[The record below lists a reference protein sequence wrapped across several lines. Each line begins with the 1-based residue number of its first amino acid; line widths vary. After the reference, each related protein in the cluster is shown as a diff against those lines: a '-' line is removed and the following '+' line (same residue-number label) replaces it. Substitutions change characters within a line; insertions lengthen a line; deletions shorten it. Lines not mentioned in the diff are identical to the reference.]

1 MSSSIVSFRAL
12 RMNESRQSVLIMSI
26 FYYLHPIALRG
37 GALGAVRDERA
48 KNNDAES
55 SGS

>member
-1 MSSSIVSFRAL
+1 
-12 RMNESRQSVLIMSI
+12 MSI
-26 FYYLHPIALRG
+26 FYYRHPIALRG